1 MNTGFGW
8 KKKAV
13 LAAVTLGSFAA
24 VLPFSWTTKWKFVT
38 VMTIVVFT
46 IAALLFTPFWKNLRF
61 WGLLTALLALHVA
74 VVWFVFGFLL
84 RTMTGS
90 PGLWL
95 VGPSMAETM
104 FLVTLIG
111 KKLEPRRESGPD
123 NRLAL

>member
-13 LAAVTLGSFAA
+13 LAAISLGSFAA

-74 VVWFVFGFLL
+74 VVWFVFGILL
-84 RTMTGS
+84 GTRRGH
-90 PGLWL
+90 PAYGLSVRVWRKRC
-95 VGPSMAETM
+95 S
-104 FLVTLIG
+104 
-111 KKLEPRRESGPD
+111 
-123 NRLAL
+123 